1 MRKGTVQIYSG
12 EGIGKSSAAIGRA
25 IEMAECGKNV
35 VVIRFLKSA
44 GGSDILKRLEPEIK
58 VFRFEKS
65 ESDFVNL
72 TEEQKQEEVRNIM
85 NGLNFARKVL
95 STGECDLLVLDE
107 LLGII
112 DNGIIGV
119 DELKEI
125 LSVRGE
131 NQSVIMTGIQLCDD
145 ICTLADDIF
154 RIETVKFKIFPEE

>member
-65 ESDFVNL
+65 EIDFSDL
-72 TEEQKQEEVRNIM
+72 TEDLKQEEVSNIM

-95 STGECDLLVLDE
+95 STG
-107 LLGII
+107 GH
-112 DNGIIGV
+112 
-119 DELKEI
+119 
-125 LSVRGE
+125 
-131 NQSVIMTGIQLCDD
+131 QSL
-145 ICTLADDIF
+145 
-154 RIETVKFKIFPEE
+154 